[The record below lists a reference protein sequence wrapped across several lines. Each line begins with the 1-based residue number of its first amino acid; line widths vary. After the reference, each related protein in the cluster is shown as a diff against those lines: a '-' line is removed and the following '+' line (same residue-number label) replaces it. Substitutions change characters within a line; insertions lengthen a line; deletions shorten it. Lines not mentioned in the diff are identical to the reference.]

1 MIDAATTCGRH
12 AVISLADRALL
23 LLMAALGSA
32 AGLDA
37 PAHGPDG
44 AGGSPSAAEPTVE
57 VGFTVSYA
65 ESIPDDAWAIISG
78 PVRWSEAD
86 WLEAAAIGAIGV
98 TLYGFDTRIRTWDQD
113 HRSARTDRWAKDIR
127 PFGRQYIAIPLVG
140 AAGGSFISDDP
151 RLIRTALLGGESL
164 ATSLAGYGGM
174 QVLTNR
180 ARPSSDEG
188 RAHWHGPG
196 FTHDQSFPSGE
207 VTAAFSCATILA
219 EEWKDLP
226 GAAPVSYGVASLVAL
241 ERINDNAHWASDVF
255 TAAVLGYGV
264 SQAVE
269 RLHPMTSTHLG
280 IIAIVPIVTAREK
293 ALSVTLSF

>member
-1 MIDAATTCGRH
+1 
-12 AVISLADRALL
+12 
-23 LLMAALGSA
+23 
-32 AGLDA
+32 
-37 PAHGPDG
+37 
-44 AGGSPSAAEPTVE
+44 
-57 VGFTVSYA
+57 
-65 ESIPDDAWAIISG
+65 
-78 PVRWSEAD
+78 
-86 WLEAAAIGAIGV
+86 
-98 TLYGFDTRIRTWDQD
+98 
-113 HRSARTDRWAKDIR
+113 
-127 PFGRQYIAIPLVG
+127 
-140 AAGGSFISDDP
+140 
-151 RLIRTALLGGESL
+151 
-164 ATSLAGYGGM
+164 
-174 QVLTNR
+174 
-180 ARPSSDEG
+180 
-188 RAHWHGPG
+188 
-196 FTHDQSFPSGE
+196 

>member
-1 MIDAATTCGRH
+1 
-12 AVISLADRALL
+12 
-23 LLMAALGSA
+23 
-32 AGLDA
+32 
-37 PAHGPDG
+37 
-44 AGGSPSAAEPTVE
+44 
-57 VGFTVSYA
+57 
-65 ESIPDDAWAIISG
+65 
-78 PVRWSEAD
+78 
-86 WLEAAAIGAIGV
+86 
-98 TLYGFDTRIRTWDQD
+98 
-113 HRSARTDRWAKDIR
+113 
-127 PFGRQYIAIPLVG
+127 
-140 AAGGSFISDDP
+140 
-151 RLIRTALLGGESL
+151 
-164 ATSLAGYGGM
+164 
-174 QVLTNR
+174 VLTNR